1 MWVVGA
7 VVTGM
12 AGKTGF
18 WGFFDA
24 ILAESLG
31 FKAVFCKYGRI
42 SKRTATGRNQSPLL
56 LLDARLLW
64 SLAVET
70 LYQFFSCSFYVFI
83 VKDGIVDGSSVGSI
97 GWPLIIKFHQFAVF
111 IDDIVELIAGVAV
124 TCGIS
129 CNQKHD
135 MTTVMFHVFSI
146 PSGIR
151 SYKE

>member
-1 MWVVGA
+1 ML
-7 VVTGM
+7 
-12 AGKTGF
+12 
-18 WGFFDA
+18 A
-24 ILAESLG
+24 ILAENVG
-31 FKAVFCKYGRI
+31 CGGCGDRYGWEN
-42 SKRTATGRNQSPLL
+42 GLFGL